1 MTSRATPRRLV
12 LPAPLVMVLVLVL
25 GLAAGS
31 AAAQSARL
39 GLVATGASGEVR
51 LAALD
56 VPRGEDRLDAEL
68 RLGAE
73 AGLSLAV
80 RRSSAAGPL
89 GTLVLE
95 ADAELRLADEVAG
108 RAGLRARGAL
118 GPVAARLEGAVWSA
132 PPERFDALA
141 PLGRTPFERGHALGL
156 AADGRLDRTWLAG
169 AEATW
174 WRGDAGRAAWDLGA
188 SLRARRL
195 LSGELDLTVGVQG
208 RVVGAGEGR
217 VGVGA
222 GVIAVPKRAPEI
234 AVRAWLDAVP
244 GASGVALR
252 PGLESEG
259 AWRAAAGRLS
269 WAVRLRPGARERA
282 PWSLAVAWQRPAGDG
297 VWRLEGSVHAG
308 GDAGDGVALGAF
320 WERPW
325 STAARR

>member
-12 LPAPLVMVLVLVL
+12 PLVLALALLVV
-25 GLAAGS
+25 AAS
-31 AAAQSARL
+31 AAAQTARI
-39 GLVATGASGEVR
+39 GLVASGASGELRIAV
-51 LAALD
+51 LD
-56 VPRGEDRLDAEL
+56 LPRGEDRLDAEL
-68 RLGAE
+68 RLAAE
-73 AGLSLAV
+73 PGLSLAV

-95 ADAELRLADEVAG
+95 ADAELRLADEPAA

-118 GPVAARLEGAVWSA
+118 GPVAARLEGLAWSA

-169 AEATW
+169 AEATL
-174 WRGDAGRAAWDLGA
+174 WRGDAGRTALDLGA

-195 LSGELDLTVGVQG
+195 LGAELDLTVGVQG
-208 RVVGAGEGR
+208 RADGAGEGR

-222 GVIAVPKRAPEI
+222 GVVAAPRRAPEI

-244 GASGVALR
+244 VAGGVALR

-259 AWRAAAGRLS
+259 AWSAAAGRLS

-282 PWSLAVAWQRPAGDG
+282 PWSLDVAWRRPAGDG

-308 GDAGDGVALGAF
+308 GRAGDGVALGAS